1 MITNLNNQIQQLQQ
15 QQQQQPGQKGS
26 QKHSQNSFATPLPP
40 PPPDLSRNSSL
51 RTDED
56 VVGSQSNLVNMYD
69 NDELLDGQGGVRGGD
84 HHHQHDADSN
94 GLSSPLGDEQKDG
107 GSSDSFTEIS
117 YPTSEA
123 PNSSASNIKNPQQQ
137 PTPKNRSSQQQQR
150 DQQQSNQQI
159 ISEETPTPFMMR
171 KLDHRR
177 RNHHVEDGNSD
188 ENRGKGEEGDDFVH
202 VNDKYVLVKQVSLY
216 FCFSFSLSRLIFLL
230 LFSSC
235 KNNYK
240 N

>member
-15 QQQQQPGQKGS
+15 QLQQQQQQQQQSGQKGS

-69 NDELLDGQGGVRGGD
+69 NDELLLDGQGGGRGGD
-84 HHHQHDADSN
+84 HHHQHEADSN

-123 PNSSASNIKNPQQQ
+123 PNSSASNIKKPQQQ

-171 KLDHRR
+171 KLDHRHR
-177 RNHHVEDGNSD
+177 IHHLEDGNSD
-188 ENRGKGEEGDDFVH
+188 ENRRKGGEGEEGDDFVH
-202 VNDKYVLVKQVSLY
+202 VNDKYVLVKQV
-216 FCFSFSLSRLIFLL
+216 
-230 LFSSC
+230 
-235 KNNYK
+235 N
-240 N
+240 